1 MLIGAAPVSW
11 GVTYPT
17 GNRVPW
23 RQYLDEVAAAG
34 YRGTELGPF
43 GYLPKDA
50 GLVRDEFKKRNLTLI
65 GAAHV
70 HTFADPS
77 TEPALL
83 ATLRE
88 LGAML
93 RELGAEHIVVM
104 DESEWYP
111 AGKEGA
117 IDAAGWT
124 AMMGAIRSAQ
134 RVIEEECGL
143 KATFHPH
150 VGTAIE
156 KEDQIDRLLDE
167 TGIDLCFD
175 TGHHA
180 FWDQDAL
187 GYLGRVRERIA
198 YIHLKNV
205 DAKVRKRVL
214 DGELTIAQSYGA
226 GVMSALP
233 DGVVNIPAVIQL
245 LEHTDFRG
253 PVVVEQDLA
262 EGGEPLTL
270 ARRNLAYLKAAA

>member
-1 MLIGAAPVSW
+1 
-11 GVTYPT
+11 
-17 GNRVPW
+17 
-23 RQYLDEVAAAG
+23 
-34 YRGTELGPF
+34 
-43 GYLPKDA
+43 
-50 GLVRDEFKKRNLTLI
+50 
-65 GAAHV
+65 
-70 HTFADPS
+70 
-77 TEPALL
+77 
-83 ATLRE
+83 
-88 LGAML
+88 
-93 RELGAEHIVVM
+93 
-104 DESEWYP
+104 
-111 AGKEGA
+111 
-117 IDAAGWT
+117 
-124 AMMGAIRSAQ
+124 
-134 RVIEEECGL
+134 VIEEECGL

-167 TGIDLCFD
+167 TEIDLCFD

-187 GYLGRVRERIA
+187 GYLGRVRDRVA

-205 DAKVRKRVL
+205 DPAVRKRVL
-214 DGELTIAQSYGA
+214 EGELTIAQSYGA

-245 LEHTDFRG
+245 LEHTNFEG